1 MAAKEACLVG
11 ASLLAMGTSLAATS
25 LRGLLAAMAAPTGQ
39 AKNPASDEAGFLDKA
54 PVGDLL
60 RVVPGGHNSNKKK
73 PGLNETG
80 FLG

>member
-39 AKNPASDEAGFLDKA
+39 AKNPASDE
-54 PVGDLL
+54 
-60 RVVPGGHNSNKKK
+60 
-73 PGLNETG
+73 TG